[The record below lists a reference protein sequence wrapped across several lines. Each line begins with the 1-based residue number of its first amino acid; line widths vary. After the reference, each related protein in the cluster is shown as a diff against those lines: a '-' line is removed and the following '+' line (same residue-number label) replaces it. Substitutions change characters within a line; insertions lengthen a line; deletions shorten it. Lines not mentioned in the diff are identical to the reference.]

1 MSRLDNIMN
10 EMTTE
15 AESANEVEVVG
26 GTNEVKDESI
36 AVDET
41 ATSNVE
47 SSDETPQSSETVDH
61 RSSET
66 VDSTLHQK
74 GSSDN
79 SSKDKD
85 SNKSSIKPS
94 TDKSS
99 TDKSKYTPEQKAEY
113 GFKKRLDRERKK
125 YESQMLELKKQLEA
139 LQNPSKNQP
148 KTREDFSSDEE
159 YVKDYFGNMINDAFA
174 KRDAEYRKREE
185 MMNAQARVME
195 SFANQ
200 VERDFGSMD
209 EYNNVV
215 ENSLEAGLSELIENN
230 PVVKQFIQQSDNS
243 AKVLYKLAT
252 EQDAVNKVFGSKTEW
267 DMFYNLKR
275 LEESAETQVFN
286 KSDSQQVSNK
296 GESQQVNNVNPAGLV
311 NPASKPAPVK
321 PIGKVGGQGGNT
333 NENWD
338 DRNWLMK
345 QIRGR

>member
-15 AESANEVEVVG
+15 TESANEVEVVG

-47 SSDETPQSSETVDH
+47 SSDETPK
-61 RSSET
+61 SSET
-66 VDSTLHQK
+66 VDS
-74 GSSDN
+74 N
-79 SSKDKD
+79 
-85 SNKSSIKPS
+85 KPS
-94 TDKSS
+94 N
-99 TDKSKYTPEQKAEY
+99 DKSKYTPEQKAEY
-113 GFKKRLDRERKK
+113 AFKKRLDRERKK

-148 KTREDFSSDEE
+148 KTREDFASDEE

-185 MMNAQARVME
+185 MMNAQAQVME

-215 ENSLEAGLSELIENN
+215 ENSLEAGLGELIENN

-286 KSDSQQVSNK
+286 KRESQ
-296 GESQQVNNVNPAGLV
+296 QQVNNVN
-311 NPASKPAPVK
+311 PAPVK